1 VYAEKMA
8 SELDLDTSPVAS
20 PQYNG
25 LARATI
31 ERDNAK
37 LIDTIALARTLVK
50 IAFIIARKEIM

>member
-20 PQYNG
+20 PQCNG
-25 LARATI
+25 LAKATI